1 MLSSSRRSYHQLAQ
15 PQAIRAV
22 FFDVG
27 FTLLAPYPSV
37 AEVVRDVCTQRG
49 IAIETDCLQEQ
60 IPHVEALFAQLT
72 HANPHTWGDEQA
84 ITRIWLTYFTELLRP
99 CLKNADEKLLHA
111 CADDAQRAFDEASA
125 YALYP
130 DVYATLAAL
139 KARGLTLGVI
149 SDWGI
154 NLGMIMRHH
163 DLTQYFDFA
172 VISAAMRR
180 AKPDPELYHTALQRA
195 DAIPDYTIHVGDS
208 YVRDVLG
215 ARLMGITGVMI
226 DRTRLTRPD
235 DVDCPL
241 IYDLYELLDLLEIA
255 HPAAAS
261 SLVE

>member
-1 MLSSSRRSYHQLAQ
+1 MRSSPRRSYQQLRQ

-37 AEVVRDVCTQRG
+37 PEVVRDVCARRG
-49 IAIETDCLQEQ
+49 VVVGIDCLQQQ
-60 IPHVEALFAQLT
+60 IPHVETLFAELT
-72 HANPHTWGDEQA
+72 HANPHTWSDEQA
-84 ITRIWLTYFTELLRP
+84 ITQVWLTYFTELLRP
-99 CLKNADEKLLHA
+99 CLQDAGEEVLRA

-130 DVYATLAAL
+130 DVYTTLAAL
-139 KARGLTLGVI
+139 KAHGMTMGVI

-154 NLGMIMRHH
+154 NLAMILRHH
-163 DLTQYFDFA
+163 DLTQFFDFA
-172 VISAAMRR
+172 VISAALRR

-195 DAIPDYTIHVGDS
+195 DAIPDYAIHVGDS

-215 ARLMGITGVMI
+215 ARSVGVTGVMI
-226 DRTRLTRPD
+226 DRARLTRPD

-241 IYDLYELLDLLEIA
+241 IYDLYELLDLLDIPR
-255 HPAAAS
+255 PAAAS